1 MASWGSAHFVIA
13 SRIRATASSV
23 ETITSSFGNRRTR
36 KPCSPNQ
43 ASRSSSASRCS
54 VISWLGPSISTKKS
68 PFKADEI
75 KNMVAA
81 RNLPLKPGAIASPI
95 SKGAPNECL
104 RLNGLRALFARKS
117 TEYGP
122 RDFLCHRVKLLS
134 ILRMLKIQ
142 SHRAPRDPPHPS
154 LLRNDTFPREGGRGD
169 GRGAPYGAARATSP
183 ADVGAAASR
192 PSLA

>member
-1 MASWGSAHFVIA
+1 MGPRSFRHCVSYPRHCQFRRNNHKFVRQSKNPKA
-13 SRIRATASSV
+13 LLSQPSV
-23 ETITSSFGNRRTR
+23 TVFVGKPLLRDLVAWTINFDD
-36 KPCSPNQ
+36 Q
-43 ASRSSSASRCS
+43 
-54 VISWLGPSISTKKS
+54 S
-68 PFKADEI
+68 PFEADEI

-154 LLRNDTFPREGGRGD
+154 LLRNDTFPREGGRG
-169 GRGAPYGAARATSP
+169 RRVRRPYRAARATSP
-183 ADVGAAASR
+183 ADACAAASR

>member
-1 MASWGSAHFVIA
+1 MGLRSFRHCVSYPRHCQFRRNNHKFVRQSKNPKA
-13 SRIRATASSV
+13 LLSQPSV
-23 ETITSSFGNRRTR
+23 TVFVGKPLLRDLVAWTINFDD
-36 KPCSPNQ
+36 Q
-43 ASRSSSASRCS
+43 
-54 VISWLGPSISTKKS
+54 S
-68 PFKADEI
+68 PFEADEI

-122 RDFLCHRVKLLS
+122 RDFLCHRVRLLS

-142 SHRAPRDPPHPS
+142 SLALRAIPLIRRCFATTPS
-154 LLRNDTFPREGGRGD
+154 PARGEGGD
-169 GRGAPYGAARATSP
+169 G
-183 ADVGAAASR
+183 
-192 PSLA
+192 